1 MTSFGTNPAATLKT
15 EQEALLALTG
25 LLEQEQQLL
34 IAANIERIAT
44 LTEPKAQAAVRMA
57 ELATERYE
65 ALTAAG
71 YEGSEAGMKTW
82 LSSQAATP
90 AHNKDWNDLLTMAE
104 TAKELNRVNGT
115 LINKQLARN
124 QHALD
129 VLQHGTEHGN
139 PVYGPSGQ
147 KTSKSIGRHI
157 IA

>member
-1 MTSFGTNPAATLKT
+1 MTSFGTAPAATLKT
-15 EQEALLALTG
+15 EQEALLAITS

-34 IAANIERIAT
+34 IAADIERIAT
-44 LTEPKAQAAVRMA
+44 LTEPKAQAAVHMA
-57 ELATERYE
+57 ELATKRYA
-65 ALTAAG
+65 ALIAAG
-71 YEGSEAGMKTW
+71 HEGSEAGMKAW
-82 LSSQAATP
+82 LSSQAAT
-90 AHNKDWNDLLTMAE
+90 ATHNKEWNDLLALAE

-115 LINKQLARN
+115 LIHKQLARN
-124 QHALD
+124 QQALD